1 MHQAHALAASEKTLL
16 LQGPRHPP
24 KTLVAVRRLGE
35 RGASLDEVGASNIES
50 VVSFAL
56 RGRLQRSGL

>member
-1 MHQAHALAASEKTLL
+1 MHQAHTLATSAKTLL
-16 LQGPRHPP
+16 QQDPGHLAR
-24 KTLVAVRRLGE
+24 TLVAVRRLGE